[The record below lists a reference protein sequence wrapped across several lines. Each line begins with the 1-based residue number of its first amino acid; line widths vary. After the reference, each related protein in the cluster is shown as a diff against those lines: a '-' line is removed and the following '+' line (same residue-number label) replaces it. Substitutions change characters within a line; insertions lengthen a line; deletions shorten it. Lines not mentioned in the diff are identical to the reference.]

1 MTEDAEV
8 DAGSGEPFSHLLGE
22 FEIPD
27 ARRLLDRLEQ
37 ATIDFELETEDQ
49 IENVGHRGSGGRWSK
64 LKVWIHQADQQQAEQ
79 IQAQALN
86 IQA

>member
-1 MTEDAEV
+1 MTEDAGIES
-8 DAGSGEPFSHLLGE
+8 GSGEPFGHLLGE

-37 ATIDFELETEDQ
+37 ANIDFELESEDQ

-64 LKVWIHQADQQQAEQ
+64 LKVWIHQTDQAEAERL
-79 IQAQALN
+79 QAEALN